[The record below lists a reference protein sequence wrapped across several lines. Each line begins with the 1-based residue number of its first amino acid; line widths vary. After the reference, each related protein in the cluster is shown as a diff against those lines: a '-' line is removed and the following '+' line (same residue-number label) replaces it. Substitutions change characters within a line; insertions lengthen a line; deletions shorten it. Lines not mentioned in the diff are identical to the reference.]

1 MIYMLILSQAFNEEG
16 AETLQELPKSFVGY
30 GKEKVQRTNINL
42 RNIINVLIFI
52 AMKIVV

>member
-1 MIYMLILSQAFNEEG
+1 MLILSQAFNEEG

-42 RNIINVLIFI
+42 RSIFNILKFI